1 MLNNFIPV
9 PEVVYYL
16 YYISRQFTKKT
27 QLCSRRGLWV
37 ILTGGDV
44 VLFQHEVRSRRRLRG
59 QNKGK
64 ETGRDQQGP
73 STLTV

>member
-1 MLNNFIPV
+1 MLNDFIPV

-27 QLCSRRGLWV
+27 QLCFRLGLWV

-44 VLFQHEVRSRRRLRG
+44 VLFQHEVGSRRGLGG

-73 STLTV
+73 STLTI